1 MKKIERNIANLRN
14 ALELMN
20 KLANELN
27 CLDYYTPSKYFDD
40 YLDKEQRTIVEI
52 IGVMEN
58 MKNDEELLEEED

>member
-14 ALELMN
+14 ILELIS
-20 KLANELN
+20 KLENEFN
-27 CLDYYTPSKYFDD
+27 CLDYYTPNKYFDD
-40 YLDKEQRTIVEI
+40 YLEKEKRAIVEI

>member
-1 MKKIERNIANLRN
+1 MKKIEKNIENLRN

-27 CLDYYTPSKYFDD
+27 CLDYYTPNKYFDD
-40 YLDKEQRTIVEI
+40 YLNKEEKTIVEI

-58 MKNDEELLEEED
+58 MKNDEDLFEEEN